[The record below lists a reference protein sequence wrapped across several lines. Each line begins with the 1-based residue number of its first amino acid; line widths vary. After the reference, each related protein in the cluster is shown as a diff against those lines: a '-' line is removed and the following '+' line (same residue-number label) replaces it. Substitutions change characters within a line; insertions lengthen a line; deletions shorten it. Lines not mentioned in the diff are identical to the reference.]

1 MISIE
6 GVVMKRYANMV
17 TEEQYRCQ
25 HVYPF
30 IANCVNL
37 FTYSAE
43 KTYNVI
49 SKGNQHIYEKKK
61 NANCLEI
68 IVDLW

>member
-1 MISIE
+1 MKLMIK

-49 SKGNQHIYEKKK
+49 S
-61 NANCLEI
+61 
-68 IVDLW
+68 